1 MSLAPATAA
10 LAGFFLLGQ
19 HLVWLEIVGITL
31 VIAASVGAVRA
42 AGRHAREAVEPVG

>member
-10 LAGFFLLGQ
+10 VAGFVLLGQ
-19 HLVWLEIVGITL
+19 RLTLLEIVGMGL

-42 AGRHAREAVEPVG
+42 AGRRVREAAEPVG